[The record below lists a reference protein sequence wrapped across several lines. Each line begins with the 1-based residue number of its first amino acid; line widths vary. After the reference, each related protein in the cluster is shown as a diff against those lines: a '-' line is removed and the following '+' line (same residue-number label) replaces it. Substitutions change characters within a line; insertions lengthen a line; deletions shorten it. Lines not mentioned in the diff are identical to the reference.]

1 MPVEQAGTNPPETQ
15 SYDAEMMADVRSA
28 FTETAT
34 KAAETVTE
42 TPADAAAAV
51 KTEPEAKVEA
61 PADKTIEPRADHPT
75 DPARYADGTFKPKAG
90 EPEKGDT
97 LSPKTAEK
105 ADAGVSPPSQ
115 VPVPQAIQG
124 VTPPGGWSPKSKS
137 EWDKLPEHIRAD
149 IAKREKEVAD
159 GFAQYEGMRELRPYV
174 EMARGQG
181 QTLKQ
186 ALDRYVGIE
195 NALRTP
201 QALQAILHI
210 AGNAGY
216 SPQRLVQE
224 LAPQLGLNQQQGN
237 HQDQG
242 AQPPFDPNMLQQHL
256 NPLMQEVSQLKSLYQ
271 QQSEAQRAREMSTIG
286 TVLDRFKSDPAHRYY
301 ENVEPQM
308 TQLFERGVVSR
319 TGDYAADLK
328 AAYDMACRS
337 TRKSANCSST
347 SASRRPRP
355 HARLRK
361 RQRRRRVSRLAPS
374 PDRPAPPRLA
384 MAAKAAIQSRMMS
397 AGPSVPM
404 RPNSKAHRNAR

>member
-1 MPVEQAGTNPPETQ
+1 LLNPP
-15 SYDAEMMADVRSA
+15 R
-28 FTETAT
+28 
-34 KAAETVTE
+34 KCLC
-42 TPADAAAAV
+42 
-51 KTEPEAKVEA
+51 
-61 PADKTIEPRADHPT
+61 R
-75 DPARYADGTFKPKAG
+75 KP
-90 EPEKGDT
+90 
-97 LSPKTAEK
+97 
-105 ADAGVSPPSQ
+105 
-115 VPVPQAIQG
+115 IQG

-224 LAPQLGLNQQQGN
+224 LAPQLGLSPGQQQGN
-237 HQDQG
+237 YQDQG
-242 AQPPFDPNMLQQHL
+242 AQPPFDPSMLQQHL

-286 TVLDRFKSDPAHRYY
+286 TVLERFKSDPAHRYY

-308 TQLFERGVVSR
+308 TQLFERGVVTR

-328 AAYDMACRS
+328 TAYDMACRLDPEIS
-337 TRKSANCSST
+337 ELLLNERIAKTEAARIQTEKETAEKARL
-347 SASRRPRP
+347 ASRSITGSP
-355 HARLRK
+355 
-361 RQRRRRVSRLAPS
+361 SSAPS
-374 PDRPAPPRLA
+374 RDGGEGGDSIEDDVRRAIRA
-384 MAAKAAIQSRMMS
+384 HAA
-397 AGPSVPM
+397 
-404 RPNSKAHRNAR
+404 